1 MTHYKAEWEAL
12 ADVKDELARR
22 DWFPGTSGNLSIKV
36 TDNPVTFLV
45 TTSGID
51 KTKRTSEDF
60 LLVDADGLPVVETPF
75 KPSAETA
82 IHRELY
88 NKTDAGCIL
97 HVHTVENNVISELYA
112 DAREITFTNQE
123 LIKAFGIW
131 EEDGSITIPIVENP
145 ADLEKLADLVA
156 ERAKPGIFGVLIRN
170 HGITAW
176 GRSAFEAKK
185 HLEAFEFLFR
195 YHLMLNTFK

>member
-1 MTHYKAEWEAL
+1 MTHYKAEWDAL

-36 TDNPVTFLV
+36 TDDPVTFLV

-60 LLVDADGLPVVETPF
+60 LLVDAIGKPVAETPF
-75 KPSAETA
+75 KPSAETS

-88 NKTDAGCIL
+88 KKTDAGCIL

-112 DAREITFTNQE
+112 EAGEITFTNQE

-131 EEDGSITIPIVENP
+131 DEDGSITVPIVDNP

-156 ERAKPGIFGVLIRN
+156 ECAKPGIFGVLIRN

-195 YHLMLNTFK
+195 YHLMLKTFR

>member
-1 MTHYKAEWEAL
+1 VIDYKPEWEAL
-12 ADVKDELARR
+12 AEVKDELARR

-36 TDNPVTFLV
+36 TDDPVTFLV

-60 LLVDADGLPVVETPF
+60 LLVDEAGKPVADTPF
-75 KPSAETA
+75 KPSAETS

-88 NKTDAGCIL
+88 KKTDARCIL
-97 HVHTVENNVISELYA
+97 HVHTAQNNVISELYGNVG
-112 DAREITFTNQE
+112 EITFQNQE

-131 EEDGSITIPIVENP
+131 EENGSITVPIVANP
-145 ADLEKLADLVA
+145 ADLEELANLVA
-156 ERAKPGIFGVLIRN
+156 ERAKPGVNGVLIRN

-195 YHLMLNTFK
+195 YHLMLKTYK